1 MDGNEIRQCEACG
14 VRNEAIT
21 RRICSDERGLT
32 AVVEF
37 LSAFVLFLVIVSAF
51 LALSQLK
58 LGSNVND
65 LDRLDRMAV
74 QGLER
79 LTDSKGFVTPVDEFG
94 QRDIANGTVDWHH
107 FNATVLLRADLL
119 PGLGDGNG
127 RVDPARLAGL
137 ANVTEDKAL
146 HGLGLPEWA
155 SLNLTVIVSDS
166 TDENRVGTVLFQ
178 DGSSRSQATQGSTA
192 TRTLHMGD
200 ETLTITLEVHDAGR
214 VPSAMHITEFM
225 AEPTNGAPE
234 WVELYNPDGFA
245 LNLTGWGL
253 SRPGAS
259 SLVGD
264 GALAGG
270 DLMLCS
276 GNPSMQWNPQSALIR
291 DLGAGGVLGR
301 GAIDGLSQPGDI
313 LRLTWTMPGTAD
325 TENVEVISW
334 DFTWSIGD
342 NSSLEY
348 TYGGNPG
355 SVTNWTQQPSGTPG
369 W

>member
-1 MDGNEIRQCEACG
+1 MEAS
-14 VRNEAIT
+14 R
-21 RRICSDERGLT
+21 RRIVSDERGLT
-32 AVVEF
+32 AVIEF

-79 LTDSKGFVTPVDEFG
+79 LTDSGGFVIPMNEFG
-94 QRDIANGTVDWHH
+94 QRDLANATSDWHH
-107 FNATVLLRADLL
+107 FNATVLLAADFL
-119 PGLGDGNG
+119 PGLGDGSG
-127 RVDPARLAGL
+127 KVDPARLTGL
-137 ANVTEDKAL
+137 ANVTEDKIL

-155 SLNLTVIVSDS
+155 SLNLTIVVTDSSD
-166 TDENRVGTVLFQ
+166 TNRVGLVLFQ
-178 DGSSRSQATQGSTA
+178 DGSSRSEATQGSTA

-200 ETLTITLEVHDAGR
+200 ESVTITLEVHDAGR
-214 VPSAMHITEFM
+214 VPSSVHITEFM
-225 AEPTNGAPE
+225 VEPTNGAPE

-259 SLVGD
+259 SLIGD

-270 DLMLCS
+270 NLLLCS
-276 GNPSMQWNPQSALIR
+276 GNPSMQWNPQSTMMR
-291 DLGAGGVLGR
+291 DLGASGVLGR
-301 GAIDGLSQPGDI
+301 GAIDGLSQAGDI
-313 LRLTWTMPGTAD
+313 LRLTWTKPGTAD
-325 TENVEVISW
+325 TENVEVVTW
-334 DFTWSIGD
+334 DFTWNIAD
-342 NSSLEY
+342 NSSLQY
-348 TYGGNPG
+348 TYGGNPN